1 MRIAV
6 IGTGISGLVAAREL
20 SREHQVTVFESAD
33 YIGGHTHTV
42 PVDMDGREW
51 QVDTGFI
58 VYNRRN
64 YPGFSRMLDELGVDT
79 KPTSMSLSV
88 HCSDHDFEYCGS
100 SPNQLFSQRR
110 NLLSPRFY
118 GMVRDIFRFHRE
130 TDRFLADPDL
140 SETMGAL
147 VSRLGLGQAFRDR
160 YLVPIMAAIWSAPP
174 RDTLDFPALFILR
187 FLRNHGMTQVR
198 GRPQWRVVQGGSQA
212 YIAPL
217 IAPFRD
223 RIRTRCR
230 VDALRRLPECVEVH
244 WNGRHSSRYDRVF
257 LATHSDT
264 SLRILGDQ
272 ATSLEREVLH
282 AIPYQDNDVVLHTDP
297 RLLPKRRRA
306 WASWNYRVYPDTARP
321 ASVTYNMSMLQGLPT
336 PTPFCVTL
344 NDSDAIDPAAVLA
357 RFRYAHPLFTPD
369 SPAAQAK
376 HREVNGQDRIYF
388 CGAYWG
394 NGFHE
399 DGHRSAV
406 EAFTHFNEDR
416 LAASRAVF
424 V

>member
-6 IGTGISGLVAAREL
+6 IGTGISGLVAARNL
-20 SREHQVTVFESAD
+20 CREHDVTVFEAAD

-42 PVDMDGREW
+42 PVQMDGKEW

-64 YPGFSRMLDELGVDT
+64 YPGFSSMLDELGVAT
-79 KPTSMSLSV
+79 KATSMSLSV
-88 HCSDHDFEYCGS
+88 RCLDQDFEYCGS
-100 SPNQLFSQRR
+100 SLNQLFVQRS

-118 GMVRDIFRFHRE
+118 GMVRDIMRFHRA
-130 TDRFLADPDL
+130 TDDFLASPDP
-140 SETMGAL
+140 SETMGDF
-147 VSRLGLGQAFRDR
+147 VSRLGLGSAFRDR

-174 RDTLDFPALFILR
+174 RDTLDFPALFILQ

-198 GRPQWRVVQGGSQA
+198 GRPQWRVVCGGSQS
-212 YIAPL
+212 YVEPL

-223 RIRTRCR
+223 RIRLSCR
-230 VDALRRLPECVEVH
+230 IESLRRSPDGVELR
-244 WNGRHSSRYDRVF
+244 WNGEHSAFFDRVF

-264 SLRILGDQ
+264 SLRILGDS
-272 ATSLEREVLH
+272 ATDLERDVLR
-282 AIPYQDNDVVLHTDP
+282 AIPYQDNEVVLHSDA
-297 RLLPKRRRA
+297 RMLPRRRLA
-306 WASWNYRVYPDTARP
+306 WASWNYRIYPGCSRP
-321 ASVTYNMSMLQGLPT
+321 ASVTYNMSMLQGLET
-336 PTPFCVTL
+336 SAPFCVTL
-344 NDSDAIDPAAVLA
+344 NDSDNIAPESILA

-376 HREVNGQDRIYF
+376 HRNVNGADRVYF

-399 DGHRSAV
+399 DGYGSAI
-406 EAFTHFNEDR
+406 EAVAHFNADR
-416 LAASRAVF
+416 QEVRV
-424 V
+424 